1 MRSPLLKKALRRRFC
16 ETSVYSMLQTSTI
29 NTRGLK
35 VLAGNHLQGIDL
47 SPIDRAWEMVEE
59 VYGGK
64 THFSGEP
71 YIIHALEVASTL
83 ASMKLDLDTILCGL
97 LHGVLKDGVTIDE
110 VRDKFG
116 ASVALIVDGST
127 KITNV
132 QYNSKLAHQAEN
144 IRKMLLAIASDIR
157 VLLVKLAD
165 RLQDMCVLDAVER
178 ERQREIARET
188 MDLYAPLASRL
199 GIDWMKRE
207 LEDQAFR
214 YLYPGEYAELSQKL
228 ESSLE
233 ERQRYVD
240 EVIAILREKLHHNH
254 IRPTRIIGRPK
265 HLYSIYKKLIVQNI
279 PLERVYDK
287 VAFRIIVDSVNE
299 CYETLGII
307 HANWAPVPGRI
318 KDFISVPKS
327 NNYQS
332 MHTTVAG
339 PRGHFIEIQIRTEN
353 MDRIAQEGIAAHWA
367 YKEGQKVSRQDM
379 RLFRELKNLV
389 NSLQEVEDPKEF
401 LDSVRGE
408 LYDPDVY
415 ALTPN
420 GEVKE
425 FPAESCPIDFAYAI
439 HSEVGD
445 HCTGAKVNGRLV
457 PLKYKL
463 QNGDIVEIVTS
474 PTQTPRRG
482 WLDLVKT
489 SRARARIRSW
499 LRREDKEKAL
509 KLGREICEREL
520 KKTSTTLKKMVKSG
534 HIRLLLKQ
542 LHCNSLDDMLVKVG
556 SGAITVAQLEK
567 FLMPAEV
574 REGREEREH
583 SLTEVESGVYVS
595 QQRGRPE
602 DSGEV
607 IKIDGID
614 DMLINISQ
622 CCKPVPGDEIVG
634 FITMGRGV
642 SVHKADCANLRQ
654 TDPQRWIDVSWSGS
668 ANRQH
673 KVELYVSAEN
683 RRGVFAEIS
692 AAISADNANI
702 VEISAHTT
710 PMDTADIRVTV
721 EVENL
726 DHLQIL
732 IQHLRQMKHVI
743 SVRRK

>member
-1 MRSPLLKKALRRRFC
+1 
-16 ETSVYSMLQTSTI
+16 MLQISTI

-35 VLAGNHLQGIDL
+35 VLAGNHLHGVDL
-47 SPIDRAWEMVEE
+47 SIIDRAWEMVEE
-59 VYGGK
+59 VYRGK

-97 LHGVLKDGVTIDE
+97 LHGVLKDGVPIDE

-127 KITNV
+127 KITNM

-144 IRKMLLAIASDIR
+144 VRKMLLAIATDIR

-207 LEDQAFR
+207 LEDLAFK
-214 YLYPGEYAELSQKL
+214 YLYPREYAELSQKL

-233 ERQRYVD
+233 ERQRYVN
-240 EVIAILREKLHHNH
+240 EVIGIIREKLHGDH

-265 HLYSIYKKLIVQNI
+265 HLYSIYKKLIAQNI

-287 VAFRIIVDSVNE
+287 VAFRLIVESVNE
-299 CYETLGII
+299 CYEALGII

-339 PRGHFIEIQIRTEN
+339 PRGHFIEIQIRTEQ
-353 MDRIAQEGIAAHWA
+353 MDLIAQEGIAAHWA

-379 RLFRELKNLV
+379 KLFRELKKLV

-439 HSEVGD
+439 HTEVGD

-457 PLKYKL
+457 PLRYKL
-463 QNGDIVEIVTS
+463 QSGDIVEIITS
-474 PTQTPRRG
+474 PTQVPRRG

-489 SRARARIRSW
+489 SRARSRIRSW
-499 LRREDKEKAL
+499 LRREEKEKAL

-520 KKTSTTLKKMVKSG
+520 RKNSTTLKKMVKSG

-556 SGAITVAQLEK
+556 SGAITVTQLEK

-574 REGREEREH
+574 REDKEELER
-583 SLTEVESGVYVS
+583 SLAEVESGVYVS
-595 QQRGRPE
+595 QHRGRLE

-622 CCKPVPGDEIVG
+622 CCKPVPGDDIVG

-642 SVHKADCANLRQ
+642 SVHKAECGNLRQ

-668 ANRQH
+668 SNRQH

-683 RRGVFAEIS
+683 IRGVFAEIS

-702 VEISAHTT
+702 AEISAHTT

-726 DHLQIL
+726 DHLQTL
-732 IQHLRQMKHVI
+732 IQHLSQMKHVI